1 METTSL
7 NWKKTE
13 KQRSSNRSDKSDT
26 IERISKV
33 TNSNSDQIELLL
45 AQNQRVEAFLEE
57 VVELLRKNQ
66 KTSSEINEKMIEAES
81 NYCLYKKEVADIF
94 KEMEA
99 RHGYFQTVTQS
110 DTGNLI
116 KMQKESN
123 KNLESFMSQV
133 NKRTNLLEETLKERL
148 DTLQDVVTQ
157 ISRRELNDELLKGIT
172 GQQSQL
178 ERRQQANEE
187 QQKQLNQ
194 QLANIW
200 NEVRTLVKDADQD
213 TDGRFREISAA
224 IATLARGVG
233 QRNPLL
239 ES

>member
-1 METTSL
+1 M
-7 NWKKTE
+7 KTYC
-13 KQRSSNRSDKSDT
+13 SDT

-33 TNSNSDQIELLL
+33 TNNNTDQIELLL
-45 AQNQRVEAFLEE
+45 QQNQRVEAFLDE

-66 KTSSEINEKMIEAES
+66 KTTTEINEKMIEAES
-81 NYCLYKKEVADIF
+81 NYCLYKKEVADVF
-94 KEMEA
+94 KDMES

-116 KMQKESN
+116 KMQKETN

-133 NKRTNLLEETLKERL
+133 NKRTNLLEETLKERM
-148 DTLQDVVTQ
+148 DTLQEVVTQ
-157 ISRRELNDELLKGIT
+157 ISKRELNDELLKGIT
-172 GQQSQL
+172 SQQGLL
-178 ERRQQANEE
+178 ERRQAANED
-187 QQKQLNQ
+187 QQKQLNH

-200 NEVRTLVKDADQD
+200 NEVRMLVKDADFD
-213 TDGRFREISAA
+213 TDQRFKEITSA
-224 IATLARGVG
+224 IGTLARGVG

>member
-1 METTSL
+1 M
-7 NWKKTE
+7 
-13 KQRSSNRSDKSDT
+13 D
-26 IERISKV
+26 RIAKV

-45 AQNQRVEAFLEE
+45 SQNQRVEAFLEE

-66 KTSSEINEKMIEAES
+66 KTSAEINEKMIEAES

-94 KEMEA
+94 KDMEA

-157 ISRRELNDELLKGIT
+157 ISKRELNDELLKGIT
-172 GQQSQL
+172 AQQNSL
-178 ERRQQANEE
+178 ERRQVANEE
-187 QQKQLNQ
+187 QQKQLNH
-194 QLANIW
+194 QLSNIW
-200 NEVRTLVKDADQD
+200 NEVRMLVKDADQD
-213 TDGRFREISAA
+213 TDVRFKEITGA